1 MQVPSGTVSVEDK
14 LSMVTRSKGIEK
26 EILKGISLYFNPGE
40 MIAIM
45 GPSGSGKTTFLD
57 LITARRKEG
66 TMSVCYSKTCTNIT
80 TYDSCCSI
88 YL

>member
-1 MQVPSGTVSVEDK
+1 MEGKFTK
-14 LSMVTRSKGIEK
+14 VTRLEESKK

-40 MIAIM
+40 MVAIM

-66 TMSVCYSKTCTNIT
+66 TISVC
-80 TYDSCCSI
+80 
-88 YL
+88 

>member
-1 MQVPSGTVSVEDK
+1 MSGVEGK
-14 LSMVTRSKGIEK
+14 FTKVTKSEENKK

-40 MIAIM
+40 MASIM

-66 TMSVCYSKTCTNIT
+66 TISVC
-80 TYDSCCSI
+80 
-88 YL
+88 L

>member
-1 MQVPSGTVSVEDK
+1 MEGE
-14 LSMVTRSKGIEK
+14 VTRNKK

-57 LITARRKEG
+57 LITARRKAG
-66 TMSVCYSKTCTNIT
+66 TISVC
-80 TYDSCCSI
+80 
-88 YL
+88 